1 MYNVLIVDI
10 QNVAKMAKFM
20 IYVPVNGVLTKT
32 IDAESEEEALE
43 MYLDEQDALLNQ
55 GPFQLTSDLD
65 TAYLVKLN
73 DKIKC

>member
-1 MYNVLIVDI
+1 
-10 QNVAKMAKFM
+10 M
-20 IYVPVNGVLTKT
+20 IYVPVNGILTKT

-43 MYLDEQDALLNQ
+43 MYLDEQDELLNQ